1 MQQLR
6 VVIGQLGLGFWGG
19 RRGRGRGAV
28 AILSIEWCPCLYQG
42 NVGHPGVKWSAP
54 KAEERGE
61 TPNQHSAVHQPAN
74 QLLIIIFFGSG
85 RLCKLDSSF
94 VSYT

>member
-1 MQQLR
+1 M
-6 VVIGQLGLGFWGG
+6 
-19 RRGRGRGAV
+19 

-74 QLLIIIFFGSG
+74 QLLIIILSDQAGCANWIPVSSVIRREVG
-85 RLCKLDSSF
+85 RIGK
-94 VSYT
+94 